1 MAKNEVKNDGVMG
14 WEDDLEN
21 DGVVNSILPEGD
33 YNFQITKLERGRFPG
48 SAKIPACNKAT
59 ITMQVVASPTE
70 TAYCTTDLILH
81 KSLEWK
87 LSSFFRCIGQKK
99 HGERIKMDWDKV
111 EGSFGR
117 AHFKPREYTNNE
129 GKTRQANNVD
139 YYIDYDEKNF
149 TLDMWKDAD
158 ISESGF

>member
-70 TAYCTTDLILH
+70 
-81 KSLEWK
+81 
-87 LSSFFRCIGQKK
+87 
-99 HGERIKMDWDKV
+99 
-111 EGSFGR
+111 
-117 AHFKPREYTNNE
+117 
-129 GKTRQANNVD
+129 
-139 YYIDYDEKNF
+139 
-149 TLDMWKDAD
+149 
-158 ISESGF
+158 